1 MKCPYCGREIRE
13 GQLQAIGNGPALVWK
28 DREGSF
34 RLNTE
39 PELVAR
45 IIGDRIAAH
54 CCDHCKKIIVD
65 YE

>member
-1 MKCPYCGREIRE
+1 MRE
-13 GQLQAIGNGPALVWK
+13 GQLQAIGNGLALVWK

-45 IIGDRIAAH
+45 IIGNRIAAH